1 MELRIAGQPTPVER
15 ATAIVRSL
23 SILWQEAKLIAEADI
38 MTAIHALDTGR
49 SSEYKELQQD
59 ILARTRR
66 GELIRAKTFRQ
77 RQYIQA
83 IQSHDITF
91 CIRPAGTGKTFLAA
105 VLAVQALLEDKV
117 ERIILIRPW
126 KRGKIRLSPGEFTTK
141 SRSFSASPLRC
152 FIRIYRSGQN
162 SRPDGT
168 G

>member
-91 CIRPAGTGKTFLAA
+91 CIRLLAR
-105 VLAVQALLEDKV
+105 VK
-117 ERIILIRPW
+117 P
-126 KRGKIRLSPGEFTTK
+126 F
-141 SRSFSASPLRC
+141 
-152 FIRIYRSGQN
+152 
-162 SRPDGT
+162 
-168 G
+168 